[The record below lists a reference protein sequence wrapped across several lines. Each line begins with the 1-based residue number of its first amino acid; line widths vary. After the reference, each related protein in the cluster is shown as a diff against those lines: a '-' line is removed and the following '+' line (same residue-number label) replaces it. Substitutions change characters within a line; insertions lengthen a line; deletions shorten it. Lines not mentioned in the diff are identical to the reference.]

1 MPSAKVKAGVVGS
14 SSYRFHRSLKRLDG
28 HDHFSCDL
36 SLAAVSSGPLVPRM
50 QALVSWPPTLLEA
63 TLPLP
68 LAASPGPVTPPPPHP
83 GPVTSRPL
91 QHDLNKGAS
100 LIHYWTFSS

>member
-28 HDHFSCDL
+28 HDQLSCDL

-50 QALVSWPPTLLEA
+50 QALVSWATLLEA
-63 TLPLP
+63 TLPLPLP

-100 LIHYWTFSS
+100 LIWTFSS